1 MCRDNTNGVANELL
15 KRLEEKGTPVRG
27 DDSCAAQ
34 CNLHLSETEARRL
47 WWYEPMKNKWKL
59 RKKLQRRKRNNA
71 ARRAE
76 QQAVEAAAA
85 LGFEGEEARI
95 RDLDRAAV
103 EAEACNIYDAV
114 SQEELTIGAHTNYDA
129 LQRSPEQP
137 SPRRRSHRDAASL
150 VRLGPRSAFGRPPE
164 AARFAPTGSEASLI
178 TASTKRFRKSI
189 QFRNVEYVARQ
200 ISIRRRRYFA
210 RSRRHFILRS
220 AAVRDAHRRRRDRF
234 NPRLLRVGHEGGRLC
249 ARFMQLVDLS
259 LPEGLELALAGLGMN
274 EQELSRNSRLTEFV
288 VQDLN
293 LQPKLPYDDASFDF
307 VCNVVSVDYLNK
319 PIQIFK
325 EMHRVLKPGGTAIMS
340 FSNRCFPTKAIAIWG
355 QTDDSGHIWIV
366 GSYYKF
372 SAEWS
377 DVKALDITER
387 KEGQAFGDPMFVVQ
401 GTK

>member
-1 MCRDNTNGVANELL
+1 MRAPGALL
-15 KRLEEKGTPVRG
+15 
-27 DDSCAAQ
+27 A
-34 CNLHLSETEARRL
+34 LS
-47 WWYEPMKNKWKL
+47 
-59 RKKLQRRKRNNA
+59 Q
-71 ARRAE
+71 
-76 QQAVEAAAA
+76 
-85 LGFEGEEARI
+85 
-95 RDLDRAAV
+95 
-103 EAEACNIYDAV
+103 
-114 SQEELTIGAHTNYDA
+114 
-129 LQRSPEQP
+129 
-137 SPRRRSHRDAASL
+137 
-150 VRLGPRSAFGRPPE
+150 
-164 AARFAPTGSEASLI
+164 AARFAPLRIPRASLI
-178 TASTKRFRKSI
+178 TASTKEFKEIDS
-189 QFRNVEYVARQ
+189 FRNVEWPDKFPFDDD
-200 ISIRRRRYFA
+200 RYFA
-210 RSRRHFILRS
+210 RSDESPDILFYDQPRFVTHIDDGAIGS
-220 AAVRDAHRRRRDRF
+220 IRDYYAS
-234 NPRLLRVGHEGGRLC
+234 VMKEGDSVLDLC
-249 ARFMQLVDLS
+249 S
-259 LPEGLELALAGLGMN
+259 SWISHLPEGLELGRVAGLGMN

-293 LQPKLPYDDASFDF
+293 LQPKLPYDDESFDF